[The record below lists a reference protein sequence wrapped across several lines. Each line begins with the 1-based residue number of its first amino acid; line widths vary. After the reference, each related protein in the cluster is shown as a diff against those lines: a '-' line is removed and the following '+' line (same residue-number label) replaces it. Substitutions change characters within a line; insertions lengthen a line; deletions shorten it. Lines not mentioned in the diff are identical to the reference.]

1 VLPSTKENFII
12 FIMVHEIRTL
22 AFSATRHIH
31 KLKTP
36 SGAEGRGMSQAS
48 GESKEQ
54 KGVFLLA
61 VECGN
66 INKRAAPS
74 FAAFCPHV
82 ANVLT
87 GVPRSSL
94 VIGQYSSFQC
104 CRFVQQVLHINS

>member
-31 KLKTP
+31 KLKTL
-36 SGAEGRGMSQAS
+36 SGAEGRDMS

-87 GVPRSSL
+87 GVPRSLL